1 MSLVSSIDALASRI
15 ATEFN
20 TVRNSL
26 IPYDGTTP
34 PTLGQTV
41 EFDGTN
47 FVPADSSGG
56 GVGGSLDFYKA
67 QKNSTA
73 QTVGA
78 TYTDL
83 TGWVEMQSC
92 QFGSFDVATGIF
104 TFSADATCLVIP
116 DVQATQISGNNRTQ
130 LQVRIMEDT
139 GSGFAADATKEWF
152 NYSHRNST
160 QNDGGVTPSY
170 IESYVSGDQIKIQ
183 VLRVGTDVDVQ
194 ESQARFS
201 IVKLDGV
208 QGPTGPTGPAGA
220 DGAAATIAVGTIT
233 TGAPGSSVIITNSGT
248 ANNAVFDFTIPR
260 GDTGADGVDGATGP
274 AGPAGAD
281 GADGQGVPT
290 GGSTGQVLAKID
302 GTDFNTEWVDQS
314 GGSPSYRGFAVEL
327 RGVHQIAASTWTL
340 VPLALELHDTHGQ
353 FNNTNAQYKFT
364 ANQAGYYQIN
374 GQIVIENATDNSKIL
389 CAIYKNGS
397 LHKLLGRGTVRA
409 ASSELAGFGGAAV
422 VYMNG
427 TTDYLQLYAWSNSTV
442 TQYLSPGV
450 GYTRMSGYYLGS

>member
-274 AGPAGAD
+274 
-281 GADGQGVPT
+281 
-290 GGSTGQVLAKID
+290 
-302 GTDFNTEWVDQS
+302 
-314 GGSPSYRGFAVEL
+314 SYRGFAVEL
-327 RGVHQIAASTWTL
+327 RGVNQIAASTWTL
-340 VPLALELHDTHGQ
+340 VPLTLELHDTHGQ

-389 CAIYKNGS
+389 CAVYKNGS

-409 ASSELAGFGGAAV
+409 ASTELAGFGGAAV
-422 VYMNG
+422 IYMNG